1 MKPALAALALVAAL
15 ATTAHAAPRSA
26 AVLEFRSG
34 SAALPAIGGR
44 VGAVLSS
51 RTSLKIIG
59 GDQARQ
65 RYGEGLDHAV
75 VECAGDAVC
84 IGQIGARLGTDE
96 VILVGVSELGDVIFT
111 LQRIDSGDGTVDGRV
126 AEALA
131 ADSVPTDDELV
142 GYLERVLPA
151 EDFVRFGT
159 LAIKVNLAGA
169 EIWVGGTSRGKSPI
183 DAIRVPAPS
192 RYPIEIKK
200 AGFSPF
206 RASVAISPDTEVN
219 VDAELT
225 RPGGK
230 SAAWYS
236 KWWVVATAG
245 VVVAGAV
252 TTAVIL
258 TRDADSV
265 PVMGHF

>member
-1 MKPALAALALVAAL
+1 MKLAWLPLLIVL
-15 ATTAHAAPRSA
+15 ATAGAARAGGRST

-34 SAALPAIGGR
+34 SAALPDIGAR
-44 VGAVLSS
+44 VGAVLGG
-51 RTSLKIIG
+51 RTSLKVVG
-59 GDQARQ
+59 RDQARQ
-65 RYGEGLDHAV
+65 RYGEGLDQAV
-75 VECAGDAVC
+75 VECAGDATC
-84 IGQIGARLGTDE
+84 ISQIGQRLGTDE
-96 VILVGVSELGDVIFT
+96 VLLVGVSELGDVIFT
-111 LQRIDSGDGTVDGRV
+111 LQRIHSADGTVDGRV

-131 ADSVPTDDELV
+131 ADSAPTDDDLV

-159 LAIKVNLAGA
+159 LAIKVNVAGA
-169 EIWVGGTSRGKSPI
+169 EIWVGGTSKGQSPI
-183 DAIRVPAPS
+183 PAFRVPAPS

-200 AGFSPF
+200 AGYAPF

-230 SAAWYS
+230 ASAWYS
-236 KWWVVATAG
+236 RWWVVATAG

-258 TRDADSV
+258 TRENDTV
-265 PVMGHF
+265 PITGHF

>member
-1 MKPALAALALVAAL
+1 MKLALTLALLTFCAGTAA
-15 ATTAHAAPRSA
+15 AGGRST

-34 SAALPAIGGR
+34 TKALPAISGR
-44 VGAVLSS
+44 VGGVLSG
-51 RTSLKIIG
+51 RTSLKVLG

-65 RYGEGLDHAV
+65 RYGEGLDQAV

-84 IGQIGARLGTDE
+84 IGAIGARLGTDE
-96 VILVGVSELGDVIFT
+96 VLLVGVSELGDVIFT
-111 LQRIDSGDGTVDGRV
+111 LQRIKSGDGTVDGRV

-131 ADSVPTDDELV
+131 ADTVPSDDDLV

-159 LAIKVNLAGA
+159 LAIKVNVAGA
-169 EIWVGGTSRGKSPI
+169 EIWVGGTSKGRSPI

-200 AGFSPF
+200 AGFAPF
-206 RASVAISPDTEVN
+206 RASVQISPDTEVN

-230 SAAWYS
+230 ASAWYS

-258 TRDADSV
+258 TRESDTV

>member
-1 MKPALAALALVAAL
+1 MGIRQHLHPCAPLPHRLRRFRAEAQLRFALAATAVTAACGTETSGRESEVL
-15 ATTAHAAPRSA
+15 SIVDLPRVDGGSAGRDAAPA
-26 AVLEFRSG
+26 P
-34 SAALPAIGGR
+34 LP
-44 VGAVLSS
+44 
-51 RTSLKIIG
+51 
-59 GDQARQ
+59 
-65 RYGEGLDHAV
+65 RYGG
-75 VECAGDAVC
+75 
-84 IGQIGARLGTDE
+84 
-96 VILVGVSELGDVIFT
+96 
-111 LQRIDSGDGTVDGRV
+111 
-126 AEALA
+126 
-131 ADSVPTDDELV
+131 
-142 GYLERVLPA
+142 
-151 EDFVRFGT
+151 
-159 LAIKVNLAGA
+159 VNLAGA

-230 SAAWYS
+230 GAAWYS